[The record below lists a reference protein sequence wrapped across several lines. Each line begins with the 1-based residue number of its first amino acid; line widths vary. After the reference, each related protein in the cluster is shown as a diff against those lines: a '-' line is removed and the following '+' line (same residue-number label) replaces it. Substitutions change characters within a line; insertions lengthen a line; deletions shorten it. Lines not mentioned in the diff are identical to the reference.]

1 MGQDLWQNWQD
12 KRGHSDMTSLNM
24 YRNPIF
30 VSRSVRALATAVTKT
45 RPKRNHAL
53 LNLSLKVVISWTCSV
68 LIVGVSRQVLLR
80 SVIPELVHPE
90 GIPSGTY
97 SKTHWTSEP
106 RTFYMSG
113 LNVIIYNRTSLRVER
128 TVQTMPNSKFI
139 FLHASQNGFIKSW
152 INEGKDTLK
161 HFILFTSIQFFPV

>member
-1 MGQDLWQNWQD
+1 MGQALWQNWQD

-30 VSRSVRALATAVTKT
+30 VSRSVRALATAVTRT

-90 GIPSGTY
+90 GIPSGTGFETKLA
-97 SKTHWTSEP
+97 STLCGHMT
-106 RTFYMSG
+106 G
-113 LNVIIYNRTSLRVER
+113 LNMLDHTLPNLCLEITILTLPNRGHGVPRHFSFYQLL
-128 TVQTMPNSKFI
+128 Q
-139 FLHASQNGFIKSW
+139 LHLLK
-152 INEGKDTLK
+152 TL
-161 HFILFTSIQFFPV
+161 